1 MARTNERQ
9 SARDAE
15 ESPTLP
21 PHSIEAEQACLGA
34 ALISKPAS
42 ETVLAMLKPDD
53 FYLEAHRKVFACIG
67 YLTEKEPPIPVDTL
81 SIQEELKRWE
91 WLEKIGGVAYLSLLA
106 DSVPT
111 AAHVEYYARIVI
123 EKSVLRQAQFLAQD
137 ANAQVTDGLEPQQ
150 ILSGVIERAEALLD
164 RQVTPEEDDDGI
176 SLYDLRYRDLPPI
189 LWIVPDLIP
198 QGLILLHSRPKVGK
212 TRVADSLAL
221 SVATG
226 GMFLGHFPVNQCDV
240 LYLSLEEGS
249 VPTKHRLSY
258 TFTDQH
264 DTPKNLRMF
273 WEWPRMEEGGFK
285 KLDRYLSRR
294 PGTKLVIID
303 TLQQVRTE
311 REKAGNVYAE
321 DTVFIRNFKRLADQ
335 HGVCVF
341 ILHHSRKGGDS
352 DDLIDAA
359 SGTAGV
365 TGQVDL
371 PIRLRTIPGTRNA
384 IIEGRGRQVRDFS
397 YALRSDDLVGWVCE
411 GDSDDVTRSLQE
423 QEIIDVIREEGPL
436 KPFEIAR
443 ELGGKADAIRQRIRR
458 MSQKGVIEK
467 GRNGAYFIPASP
479 TPPHKREWDDV
490 TGVTGVTDNTLDM
503 DETEFTSVMVC
514 HSDPKT
520 IEHLSNVTGCDLAP
534 SHSFEADFVPKNG
547 LEEASVTPVT
557 GRGPHSVTE
566 AEEEALRSEVLRLAK
581 AAKWPKMT
589 AAGCTANDE
598 ADWRHGSEVWNL
610 AFITAA
616 HAALTEQLKG
626 ETDAR

>member
-1 MARTNERQ
+1 MRRDQQRDERT
-9 SARDAE
+9 
-15 ESPTLP
+15 PLGLP
-21 PHSIEAEQACLGA
+21 ETIPPNSIDAEQACLGA
-34 ALISKPAS
+34 ALISKAAAG
-42 ETVLAMLKPDD
+42 TVLAMLKAED
-53 FYLEAHRKVFACIG
+53 FFLEAHRKIFGCLGFLA
-67 YLTEKEPPIPVDTL
+67 EREEPIDTL
-81 SIQEELKRWE
+81 TVQEELKRWD
-91 WLEKIGGVAYLSLLA
+91 WLEKIGGTAYLSLLA

-111 AAHVEYYARIVI
+111 AAHVEHYARTVI
-123 EKSVLRQAQFLAQD
+123 EKSVLRQAQHLTEDTRARI
-137 ANAQVTDGLEPQQ
+137 ADGEAAPQEL
-150 ILSGVIERAEALLD
+150 LSGLIERAETLLG
-164 RQVTPEEDDDGI
+164 RQVIPGEEDDGI
-176 SLYDLRYRDLPPI
+176 SLFDLRYRDLPPI

-226 GMFLGHFPVNQCDV
+226 GRFLSHFPVNQCDV
-240 LYLSLEEGS
+240 LYLSLEEGD

-258 TFTDQH
+258 TFTDEQE
-264 DTPKNLRMF
+264 TPKNLRMF
-273 WEWPRMEEGGFK
+273 WTWPRMEDGGFK
-285 KLDRYLSRR
+285 KLDRYLARR
-294 PGTKLVIID
+294 PDTKLVIID

-321 DTVFIRNFKRLADQ
+321 DTAFIRTFKRLADQ

-397 YALRSDDLVGWVCE
+397 YALRSDDTVGWICE
-411 GDSDDVTRSLQE
+411 GDADDVTRSLQE

-458 MSQKGVIEK
+458 MVQKGLIEK
-467 GRNGAYFIPASP
+467 GRNGSYFLPLSP
-479 TPPHKREWDDV
+479 TPPHKREFDKDDFTDV
-490 TGVTGVTDNTLDM
+490 TDVTADTADMAETDFTGVTECHNGT
-503 DETEFTSVMVC
+503 ETGS
-514 HSDPKT
+514 
-520 IEHLSNVTGCDLAP
+520 VTGCDLAP
-534 SHSFEADFVPKNG
+534 SHGFEADFVPENSPNG
-547 LEEASVTPVT
+547 SPVTSVT

-566 AEEEALRSEVLRLAK
+566 AEEEAMREEVLRLAE
-581 AAKWPKMT
+581 AAGWPKIT
-589 AAGCTANDE
+589 ADGLTVNDE
-598 ADWRHGSEVWNL
+598 DDWKHACSAWRIS
-610 AFITAA
+610 FIYGVLDFFGKT
-616 HAALTEQLKG
+616 
-626 ETDAR
+626 